1 MKGAVGVAGIA
12 EIFLFLALLQD
23 DDALAELRGAIGG
36 DQARDAGPDHDHVV
50 LGVRFGH
57 RIRSRISIVAM
68 LPLPLIGHHVS
79 CRGQRCFELPPPLA
93 NDRGTVGY
101 LCSVRTRRPGYSKL
115 PTVTDETPPRTAN
128 HPRARWRGS
137 TSGSV
142 TMIKQ
147 IVG

>member
-50 LGVRFGH
+50 LDVRFGH
-57 RIRSRISIVAM
+57 RIRSPISIVAM

-79 CRGQRCFELPPPLA
+79 CRGQRCFDLPPPSQ
-93 NDRGTVGY
+93 T
-101 LCSVRTRRPGYSKL
+101 
-115 PTVTDETPPRTAN
+115 TA
-128 HPRARWRGS
+128 ARWDISAQSARAGRVIQS
-137 TSGSV
+137 YPL
-142 TMIKQ
+142 
-147 IVG
+147 